1 MFWGGSPAVGGAA
14 GGYCGVVSA
23 EPIPGCYCRVGGRGS
38 VSASPLC
45 CYCRVVSGGPGGS
58 RSVVIVGSLEKTP
71 GVAARLLYAP
81 PPRPKSCPTAPPQI
95 PHPAARQP
103 LPHILPQI
111 PPFPPQTLPPSPP
124 SQHTHTPHPT
134 TPPPAAP
141 RYLRGRCPSH
151 VLAPPLM
158 APPPDGPAPPVFM

>member
-81 PPRPKSCPTAPPQI
+81 PPALNPAPQPPRKSPTPQPANRCPTSCPK
-95 PHPAARQP
+95 
-103 LPHILPQI
+103 
-111 PPFPPQTLPPSPP
+111 SPP
-124 SQHTHTPHPT
+124 SRPKPCPPAPHPSTHTPHTPPP
-134 TPPPAAP
+134 PPPAAP